1 MHNLLNPDNRVMR
14 LITKIADSVFLNLL
28 WLIFSLPVITAGAS
42 TTALFDISLKLVNDE
57 EGSLFKGFWN
67 SFRSNLK
74 TATRTW
80 LILLAGGIVF
90 AFDGYVLYHM
100 RFENAFWTILTAIYL
115 AALGAYLIVLMYV
128 FALMARFEN
137 TSLAMIRNS
146 LMIGMRFL
154 LCTALQAGIYFLM
167 ALVAIR
173 FFTPILMFG
182 EGLCA
187 LLCSYLMNQIIRQL
201 EAQVR
206 ESETPGGESGD
217 MPGDVTGDTP
227 GMPMDK
233 ESAR

>member
-1 MHNLLNPDNRVMR
+1 
-14 LITKIADSVFLNLL
+14 
-28 WLIFSLPVITAGAS
+28 
-42 TTALFDISLKLVNDE
+42 
-57 EGSLFKGFWN
+57 
-67 SFRSNLK
+67 
-74 TATRTW
+74 
-80 LILLAGGIVF
+80 
-90 AFDGYVLYHM
+90 M

-154 LCTALQAGIYFLM
+154 LCTALQAGVYFLM
-167 ALVAIR
+167 ALTAIR

-201 EAQVR
+201 EAQVK
-206 ESETPGGESGD
+206 ETETPEADPDDGPD
-217 MPGDVTGDTP
+217 MSQDTG
-227 GMPMDK
+227 
-233 ESAR
+233 AAV